1 MSKSKLVAELLE
13 KYKENNTDALS
24 QAEIQIKYEGY
35 ISREQDNADKMIR
48 MENVKIPPSIDYA
61 SFSSLSSEAVEK
73 MTKIQP
79 VTIGQASRIS
89 GVSPS
94 DVSVLLV
101 FLGR

>member
-1 MSKSKLVAELLE
+1 MCFDAERLE
-13 KYKENNTDALS
+13 KYKANNTDALS
-24 QAEIQIKYEGY
+24 QAEIQIKYDGY
-35 ISREQDNADKMIR
+35 ISREQDIADKMIR
-48 MENVKIPPSIDYA
+48 MENVKIPPTIDYG

-73 MTKIQP
+73 LTKIQP

-101 FLGR
+101 FLGRK